1 MGFPL
6 KLWEDNKICTLQK
19 LTFPHLFVT
28 YIAQLGKCCIPR
40 GPINTDLSYDILL
53 VVIKSSYI
61 ATLHPK
67 FLVGSNPDIIFPPSP
82 NRIDTS
88 ILSGYSVSHFT
99 QIGVQHSFTGDGW
112 TEAYSYEIW
121 HFIRTFYR

>member
-1 MGFPL
+1 M
-6 KLWEDNKICTLQK
+6 
-19 LTFPHLFVT
+19 
-28 YIAQLGKCCIPR
+28 YITKVNVPTSIGDVYRTVGKCCIPR

-99 QIGVQHSFTGDGW
+99 QIGVQHSFTGDG
-112 TEAYSYEIW
+112 
-121 HFIRTFYR
+121 